1 MRSSAWDVR
10 VHSTSPPR
18 SPPLLTLGPGPLWKP
33 SLHILGMLTPRVSA
47 HFSSRLIVTRMSFLA
62 SHYEVLD
69 QNITVKVMRAC
80 PGHAAPRTRSFQL
93 RTHCGQE
100 HLFLLFL
107 CRITNL
113 LTSISFLVSPQQ
125 VLPNPIHC
133 ISRMTG
139 VISSSRTRPHARPP
153 AHLSTLDSDL
163 DLGPTRPAPQRP
175 PAPARPERPAR
186 RKAASRLPHPPLP
199 PLRGDVVYVAPMV
212 ASPPHAGDA
221 GLSGQGGGGQVGALF
236 YARRG
241 NGGGGPPTPWLYD
254 AGPVN
259 AHADGSD
266 GGRALG
272 LPGGREIYGPYGPA
286 ASAVTLMRQAGNG
299 EGPGVDGLPASVATV
314 TGPATRTEKRS
325 C

>member
-1 MRSSAWDVR
+1 MPSTPAGTRGMRSSAWDVR

-33 SLHILGMLTPRVSA
+33 SLHVLGMLTPRVSA

-125 VLPNPIHC
+125 VVAQSYPLHQQNDRRNLLLQDKAPR
-133 ISRMTG
+133 S
-139 VISSSRTRPHARPP
+139 PP
-153 AHLSTLDSDL
+153 GPPQHPR
-163 DLGPTRPAPQRP
+163 LGPGPRAHASRPAAPAGANQARAPGPAQGGVPAAP
-175 PAPARPERPAR
+175 PAPAAAAR
-186 RKAASRLPHPPLP
+186 RRCVRCPDGRLPPSRWGRWTVWPG
-199 PLRGDVVYVAPMV
+199 RGGA
-212 ASPPHAGDA
+212 
-221 GLSGQGGGGQVGALF
+221 GGGALLCA
-236 YARRG
+236 ARQRRRRS
-241 NGGGGPPTPWLYD
+241 THD
-254 AGPVN
+254 V
-259 AHADGSD
+259 
-266 GGRALG
+266 
-272 LPGGREIYGPYGPA
+272 A
-286 ASAVTLMRQAGNG
+286 A
-299 EGPGVDGLPASVATV
+299 
-314 TGPATRTEKRS
+314 
-325 C
+325 